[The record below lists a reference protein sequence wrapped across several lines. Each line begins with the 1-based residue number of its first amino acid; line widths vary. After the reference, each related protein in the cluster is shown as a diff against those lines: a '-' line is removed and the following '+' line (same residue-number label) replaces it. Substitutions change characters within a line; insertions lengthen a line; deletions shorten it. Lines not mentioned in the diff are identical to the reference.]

1 MKGKRKPI
9 GILIFGIMIHFLAYP
24 VILNADN
31 STDDN
36 YIWEKTE
43 DFSVSYPMDWDK
55 KTKGEILMFTGPVL
69 TVEQDRPKKPII
81 TIKKETDENVMRS
94 MKKIKENYN
103 RWEKLP
109 DIKNK
114 MLEFMMKNLVKD
126 YRDGRYEFVSSD
138 FEENENFIM
147 QHAIDIDKER
157 NVKIYYVDFITKAE
171 PVRSYNMMFVCLEE
185 YFDKYLPI
193 FKRCLESFNINESR

>member
-1 MKGKRKPI
+1 MKDKRKSVWI
-9 GILIFGIMIHFLAYP
+9 FIFGITIHCLVYSG
-24 VILNADN
+24 ILNADN

-36 YIWEKTE
+36 YILEKAE
-43 DFSVSYPMDWDK
+43 DFSVSYPLDWDK
-55 KTKGEILMFTGPVL
+55 KIKGEILMFTGPVL
-69 TVEQDRPKKPII
+69 TAEQNRPKKPII
-81 TIKKETDENVMRS
+81 TIKKETNEDAGRS
-94 MKKIKENYN
+94 AQKTKENYN
-103 RWEKLP
+103 RWKKLP

-138 FEENENFIM
+138 FEENEDFII

-171 PVRSYNMMFVCLEE
+171 PVKSYNMMFVCIEE
-185 YFDKYLPI
+185 HFDKYLPI
-193 FKRCLESFNINESR
+193 FERCVESFSIN